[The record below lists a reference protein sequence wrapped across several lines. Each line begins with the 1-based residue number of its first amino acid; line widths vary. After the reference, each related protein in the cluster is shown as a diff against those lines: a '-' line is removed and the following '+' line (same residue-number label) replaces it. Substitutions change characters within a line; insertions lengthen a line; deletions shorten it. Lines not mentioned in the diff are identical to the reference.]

1 MTNLSQLLSSQHQV
15 LTELNAVISQ
25 EKQALHAQQAD
36 VLLSLASTKANLLA
50 SLKQND
56 EMIAVQPDL
65 ALLKTDP
72 TLSTQVTD
80 TKVLLAECQ
89 QLNAENESLIELSLA
104 SLNRFS
110 QALQVS
116 RNASSLTYD
125 GKGKTSSIS
134 TLGNNLKA

>member
-1 MTNLSQLLSSQHQV
+1 MTNLSQFLNAQHQV
-15 LTELNAVISQ
+15 LTELKDLISQ

-36 VLLSLASTKANLLA
+36 ALLSLASTKANLLA

-56 EMIAVQPDL
+56 EIIAQQPDL
-65 ALLKTDP
+65 SLLNTNVE
-72 TLSTQVTD
+72 LSQQVAN
-80 TKVLLAECQ
+80 TKQLLAECQ

-116 RNASSLTYD
+116 RNSSSLTYD

>member
-1 MTNLSQLLSSQHQV
+1 MTNLSQLISSQYQV
-15 LTELNAVISQ
+15 LTELKELISQ

-36 VLLSLASTKANLLA
+36 VLLSLASTKTNLLA

-56 EMIAVQPDL
+56 EIIAQQPDL
-65 ALLKTDP
+65 ALLTTHP
-72 TLSTQVTD
+72 ELSQQVAN
-80 TKVLLAECQ
+80 TKQLLAECQ

-116 RNASSLTYD
+116 RNSSSLTYD
-125 GKGKTSSIS
+125 GKGQTSSIS

>member
-15 LTELNAVISQ
+15 LTELNSVISQ

-36 VLLSLASTKANLLA
+36 VLLSLASTKATLLA

-56 EMIAVQPDL
+56 EMIAAQPDV

-72 TLSTQVTD
+72 ELSQQVSI
-80 TKVLLAECQ
+80 TKALLAECQ

-116 RNASSLTYD
+116 RNSSSLTYD

>member
-1 MTNLSQLLSSQHQV
+1 MTNLSQLISSQHQV
-15 LTELNAVISQ
+15 LTELKDLISQ

-50 SLKQND
+50 GLKQND
-56 EMIAVQPDL
+56 EIIAQQPDL

-72 TLSTQVTD
+72 ELSQQVAN
-80 TKVLLAECQ
+80 TKQLLAECQ

-110 QALQVS
+110 QALQIS
-116 RNASSLTYD
+116 RNSSSLTYD
-125 GKGKTSSIS
+125 GKGQTSSIS

>member
-1 MTNLSQLLSSQHQV
+1 MTNLSQLISSQHQV
-15 LTELNAVISQ
+15 LVELSAVISQ

-36 VLLSLASTKANLLA
+36 VLLSLANTKANLLA
-50 SLKQND
+50 NLQNND
-56 EMIAVQPDL
+56 EMIAAQPDL
-65 ALLKTDP
+65 ALLKTDAE
-72 TLSTQVTD
+72 LSLQVNNS
-80 TKVLLAECQ
+80 KALLAQCQ

>member
-36 VLLSLASTKANLLA
+36 ALLALASTKANLLT

-56 EMIAVQPDL
+56 EMIATQPDI
-65 ALLKTDP
+65 ALLKTDAE
-72 TLSTQVTD
+72 LVAQVSNAKD
-80 TKVLLAECQ
+80 LLAQCQ

-110 QALQVS
+110 QALQTS

-134 TLGNNLKA
+134 TLGSNLKA

>member
-25 EKQALHAQQAD
+25 EKQALHEQKAD
-36 VLLSLASTKANLLA
+36 ALLALASTKANLLS
-50 SLKQND
+50 SLKHND
-56 EMIAVQPDL
+56 EMIAAQPDL
-65 ALLKTDP
+65 DLLKTDAE
-72 TLSTQVTD
+72 LIAQVSSA
-80 TKVLLAECQ
+80 KALLAQCQ

-134 TLGNNLKA
+134 TLGNNLQA

>member
-25 EKQALHAQQAD
+25 EKQALHEQKAD
-36 VLLSLASTKANLLA
+36 ALLALASTKANLLT

-56 EMIAVQPDL
+56 EIIAAQPDL

-72 TLSTQVTD
+72 NLSQQVSQV
-80 TKVLLAECQ
+80 KALLAQCQ

-134 TLGNNLKA
+134 TLGNNLQA

>member
-36 VLLSLASTKANLLA
+36 ALLALASTKANLLT

-56 EMIAVQPDL
+56 EMIATQPDI
-65 ALLKTDP
+65 ALLKTDAE
-72 TLSTQVTD
+72 LAAQVSNAKD
-80 TKVLLAECQ
+80 LLAQCQ

-116 RNASSLTYD
+116 RNANSLTYD
-125 GKGKTSSIS
+125 GKGRTSSIS
-134 TLGNNLKA
+134 SLGNNLKA

>member
-1 MTNLSQLLSSQHQV
+1 MTNLSQLISSQHQV
-15 LTELNAVISQ
+15 LVELNAVISQ

-36 VLLSLASTKANLLA
+36 VLLSLANTKANLLA
-50 SLKQND
+50 NLQNND
-56 EMIAVQPDL
+56 EMIAAQPDL

-72 TLSTQVTD
+72 ELSQQVNNS
-80 TKVLLAECQ
+80 KALLAQCQ

>member
-1 MTNLSQLLSSQHQV
+1 MTNLSQLISSQHQV
-15 LTELNAVISQ
+15 LTELKELISQ

-56 EMIAVQPDL
+56 EIIAQQPDL

-72 TLSTQVTD
+72 ELSQQVAN
-80 TKVLLAECQ
+80 TKQLLAECQ

-116 RNASSLTYD
+116 RNSSSLTYD

>member
-1 MTNLSQLLSSQHQV
+1 MTNLSQLISSQHQV
-15 LTELNAVISQ
+15 LNELIELISQ

-50 SLKQND
+50 SLKHND

-72 TLSTQVTD
+72 ELSQQVTN
-80 TKVLLAECQ
+80 TKQLLADCQ

-116 RNASSLTYD
+116 RNSSSLTYD
-125 GKGKTSSIS
+125 GKGQTSSIS

>member
-15 LTELNAVISQ
+15 LTELNAVINQ
-25 EKQALHAQQAD
+25 EKQALHEQKAD
-36 VLLSLASTKANLLA
+36 ALLSLASTKANLLT

-56 EMIAVQPDL
+56 EMIAAQPDL
-65 ALLKTDP
+65 ALLTTDP
-72 TLSTQVTD
+72 ALSQQVSQ
-80 TKVLLAECQ
+80 TKALLAQCQ

-134 TLGNNLKA
+134 TLGNNLQA

>member
-15 LTELNAVISQ
+15 LTELNSVISQ

-56 EMIAVQPDL
+56 EIIAQQPDL
-65 ALLKTDP
+65 ALLNTDP
-72 TLSTQVTD
+72 ELSQQVSHA
-80 TKVLLAECQ
+80 KALLAECQ
-89 QLNAENESLIELSLA
+89 QRNAENESLIELSLA

>member
-1 MTNLSQLLSSQHQV
+1 MTNLSQLISSQHQV
-15 LTELNAVISQ
+15 LTELKDLISQ

-50 SLKQND
+50 GLKQND
-56 EMIAVQPDL
+56 EIIAQQPDL

-72 TLSTQVTD
+72 ELSQQVAY
-80 TKVLLAECQ
+80 TKQLLAECQ

-110 QALQVS
+110 QALQIS
-116 RNASSLTYD
+116 RNSSSLTYD
-125 GKGKTSSIS
+125 GKGQTSSIS

>member
-1 MTNLSQLLSSQHQV
+1 MTNLPQLLSAQHQV
-15 LTELNAVISQ
+15 LSELKDLVNQ

-36 VLLSLASTKANLLA
+36 ALLSLASTKANLLA
-50 SLKQND
+50 SLKHND
-56 EMIAVQPDL
+56 EIIAQQPDL
-65 ALLKTDP
+65 ALLNSDP
-72 TLSTQVTD
+72 ELSQQVAN
-80 TKVLLAECQ
+80 TKQLLAECQ

>member
-1 MTNLSQLLSSQHQV
+1 MTNLSQLLSAQHQV
-15 LTELNAVISQ
+15 LCELKELISQ

-36 VLLSLASTKANLLA
+36 TLLSLASTKANLLA
-50 SLKQND
+50 NLKQND
-56 EMIAVQPDL
+56 EIIAQQPDL
-65 ALLKTDP
+65 ALLKSDP
-72 TLSTQVTD
+72 ELSQLVAN
-80 TKVLLAECQ
+80 TKQLLAECQ

>member
-1 MTNLSQLLSSQHQV
+1 MTNLSQLISSQHQV
-15 LTELNAVISQ
+15 LVELNAVISQ

-36 VLLSLASTKANLLA
+36 VLLSLANTKANLLA
-50 SLKQND
+50 NLQNND
-56 EMIAVQPDL
+56 EMIAAQPDL

-72 TLSTQVTD
+72 ELSLQVNNS
-80 TKVLLAECQ
+80 KALLAQCQ